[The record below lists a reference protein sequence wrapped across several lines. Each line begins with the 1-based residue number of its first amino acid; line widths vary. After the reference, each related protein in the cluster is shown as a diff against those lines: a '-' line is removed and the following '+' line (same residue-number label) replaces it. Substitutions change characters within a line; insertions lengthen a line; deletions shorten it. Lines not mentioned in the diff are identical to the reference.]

1 MPRTKLAIFYQETG
15 EDAVVELSDSFTL
28 EDAKEY
34 YPEWTFRHVENNYMT
49 VEDVMADFY
58 NNKDF

>member
-15 EDAVVELSDSFTL
+15 EDGVVELSDSFTL

-34 YPEWTFRHVENNYMT
+34 HPEWTFRHVEQKPS